1 MSLMNKIKRLNR
13 IFRVRGRNFLTVS
26 DQVADAKILAA
37 KVLLNQLGDRG
48 VLADIHE
55 AEFKVFSQ
63 FGEDGIIQYLIRQ
76 VGGLDHSTFIEFGVE
91 NYEEANTRFLL
102 VNNNWRGLI
111 LDGAP
116 QNIAHVRDTRL
127 FWNHNLTAA
136 ASFIDAEN
144 IDALIVQN
152 GFAGKEIGLLSIDID
167 GNDYWVW
174 EKISVIEPVIV
185 IAEFN
190 SVFGCSHA
198 ITVPYDPKFVRSHA
212 HSSYLYFGASLKA
225 LELLGRRKGYE
236 LVGCNSAG
244 NNAFFV
250 RQDRLNGLPVL
261 SVEDAYVES
270 QFRESRDEFGNPT
283 FMAGAARLELIKN
296 MPVYDV
302 ERNVI
307 TKIADLA
314 LI

>member
-1 MSLMNKIKRLNR
+1 MGTKMLQQYVDKIALRVASQVNLDKVIIAQSLLHVRANKNLKQIENLSEVE
-13 IFRVRGRNFLTVS
+13 FRG
-26 DQVADAKILAA
+26 
-37 KVLLNQLGDRG
+37 
-48 VLADIHE
+48 
-55 AEFKVFSQ
+55 FSQ
-63 FGEDGIIQYLIRQ
+63 WGEDGILNWLVDKIPNIS
-76 VGGLDHSTFIEFGVE
+76 HSFIEFGVE
-91 NYEEANTRFLL
+91 NYRESNTRLL
-102 VNNNWRGLI
+102 LWLRNWRGVVI
-111 LDGAP
+111 DGSEK
-116 QNIAHVRDTRL
+116 NIEDIRKQDVSWRFDLQSICA
-127 FWNHNLTAA
+127 
-136 ASFIDAEN
+136 FIDRDN
-144 IDALIVQN
+144 INGLITTSGLQ
-152 GFAGKEIGLLSIDID
+152 GEIGILSVDID